1 MKMFKTKASLAT
13 ALIISNLGFSQ
24 IFTPSGVVNGTST
37 SGTNVGLGT
46 SSPKELL
53 DVRGYSTFGGGLTK
67 SFFNFNPTPDQ
78 RMMILSGDNT
88 NVYGFGSYWAAS
100 ASNPYSNQILGVYG
114 FAQSAVGTNSL
125 SYNAGSKACIVGY
138 SSGSGGTNTGFGGEM
153 SFCTTED
160 NTGVITAERMRIKS
174 NGSIGIGTSAPTEQL
189 HTTGGVRFQGLSIS
203 TQSTVVGIDANGKL
217 FRTAIP
223 TSGITN
229 ACATTNYIPKTST
242 GGNLACSQIFDNGI
256 SVGIGTNTGFS
267 YTWVSGLTG
276 STAPPASGNVKLYI
290 NGVSKALAYF
300 ATSDQKFK
308 KDITKIDNALD
319 IIKKLEGKT
328 YFWRV
333 NEFREKGFNTVKQYG
348 FIAQELEKV
357 VPEAVAIDEKGDRS
371 VNYDMIIPILV
382 QGTKEQL
389 VVIDNLQKQISELK
403 SLVQAVLTNSGNTTI
418 PYQAVN
424 LSDKNIIVLNQNVPN
439 PFSESTVITC
449 NIPADFNKAQLI
461 FHTSDGKLIKTI
473 DITTTGQNT
482 LNVFANDLSSGI
494 YSYSLII
501 DEKVI
506 ETKRMIKQ

>member
-1 MKMFKTKASLAT
+1 MLKKASLAA
-13 ALIISNLGFSQ
+13 ALISANLGFSQ
-24 IFTPSGVVNGTST
+24 IFTPNGGVSATTSPL
-37 SGTNVGLGT
+37 SPNIGIGTNA
-46 SSPKELL
+46 PKELL
-53 DVRGYSTFGGGLTK
+53 DVRGYSTFGIGLTK
-67 SFFNFNPTPDQ
+67 SFFNFQPTPDQ
-78 RMMILSGDNT
+78 RMMILSGDST
-88 NVYGFGSYWAAS
+88 SVYGFGSYWAAS
-100 ASNPYSNQILGVYG
+100 ASTPVSNQILGVYG
-114 FAQSAVGTNSL
+114 FAQSRKGTNGTTANS
-125 SYNAGSKACIVGY
+125 GSKAGIVGY
-138 SSGSGGTNTGFGGEM
+138 SAGNGGTNSGYGGEM
-153 SFCTTED
+153 SFVTTGD
-160 NTGVITAERMRIKS
+160 NTGVIAEERMRIKS
-174 NGSIGIGTSAPTEQL
+174 NGFIGIGTPSPSEQL
-189 HTTGGVRFQGLSIS
+189 HTTAGVRFQGLTVSNQSMIIS
-203 TQSTVVGIDANGKL
+203 IDANGKL
-217 FRTAIP
+217 YKTTLP
-223 TSGITN
+223 SSGITN
-229 ACATTNYIPKTST
+229 ACITNNYIPKTLN
-242 GGNLACSQIFDNGI
+242 GGNLTCSQIFDDGT
-256 SVGIGTNTGFS
+256 SVGIGTNTGFA
-267 YTWVSGLTG
+267 YTWSGGLTG
-276 STAPPASGNVKLYI
+276 TTPPPASGNVKLYI

-328 YFWRV
+328 YYWRV

-357 VPEAVAIDEKGDRS
+357 VPEAVVIDQNGDRS

-389 VVIDNLQKQISELK
+389 LVIDNLQKQISELK
-403 SLVQAVLTNSGNTTI
+403 SLVQAVLTNSGNTTS
-418 PYQAVN
+418 PSQAVN
-424 LSDKNIIVLNQNVPN
+424 LSDKNVIVLNQNVPN

-449 NIPADFNKAQLI
+449 NIPADFHKAQLH